1 MTTRRSFLQTGL
13 AGGAALA
20 GLTACGGGGGGSSSG
35 GSTGG
40 GGTGGG
46 GSNPPPTAPILV
58 IVQID
63 GGNDWLNMTPPTAGA
78 NLSAY
83 QSKRSSLRI
92 DAANTVDLGSG
103 IGLNKDMTG
112 FDALQAAGVVAWIPG
127 IGMPNPNLSH
137 FTAKDIWGY
146 GAATPDGSG
155 WLGRWA
161 DKVFSASDV
170 LKGIIVESTLPIMLK
185 GRTQSFVGI
194 TGSTGFVYPSWLLR
208 TDAVPSANTLATGWL
223 QSLTAAGTDP
233 VSLEAYAAVSGAGK
247 QFYDAQ
253 SQFNTLIKTRTPS
266 VPYPGDAAYPVKT
279 VGGGNLTAALSNE
292 LKLIAQ
298 MIASDLPTQVYYARL
313 GGWDTHSNQ
322 TTDHANLQRALG
334 GSIKAFYDDLASIT
348 TAQGNAQD
356 RVLIATW
363 SEFGRRVQENNGGTD
378 HGTASLSFCVSKK
391 LKGGLYGSGYPNLAD
406 LDANGNMKFTT
417 DFRSLYATLLERW
430 LGQSAAVTDQILG
443 TNYTRL
449 GFL

>member
-1 MTTRRSFLQTGL
+1 MTTRRTFLQTGL
-13 AGGAALA
+13 AGSAALA
-20 GLTACGGGGGGSSSG
+20 GLTACGGGGGSSST
-35 GSTGG
+35 SGG

-46 GSNPPPTAPILV
+46 GGGSNPPPAAPILV

-63 GGNDWLNMTPPTAGA
+63 GGNDWLSMTPPTAGS
-78 NLSAY
+78 NLTAY
-83 QSKRSSLRI
+83 QSKRGSLRI
-92 DAANTVDLGSG
+92 DAANTTDLGSG

-112 FDALQAAGVVAWIPG
+112 FDALQAAGQVAWIPG

-161 DKVFSASDV
+161 DKVFSANDV
-170 LKGIIVESTLPIMLK
+170 LRGIIVESTLPIMLK
-185 GRTQSFVGI
+185 GHSQSFVGI
-194 TGSTGFVYPSWLLR
+194 TGSTGFTYPSWLLR

-233 VSLEAYAAVSGAGK
+233 VSLEAYTAVGGSGK

-253 SQFNTLIKTRTPS
+253 SQFNTLIKARTPG
-266 VPYPGDAAYPVKT
+266 VPYPGDSTYPVKNLN
-279 VGGGNLTAALSNE
+279 GGNLTSALSSE

-322 TTDHANLQRALG
+322 ANDHPNLQRALA
-334 GSIKAFYDDLASIT
+334 GSIKAFWDDLATIT
-348 TAQGNAQD
+348 TTAGPAQD

-378 HGTASLSFCVSKK
+378 HGTASLSFVVGKK

-430 LGQSAAVTDQILG
+430 LGQSATVTDQLLG
-443 TNYTRL
+443 SSYPRL

>member
-1 MTTRRSFLQTGL
+1 MTTRRSFLQSGL
-13 AGGAALA
+13 AGSAALA
-20 GLTACGGGGGGSSSG
+20 GLTACGGGSSSG
-35 GSTGG
+35 GGDTGG
-40 GGTGGG
+40 GNGGG
-46 GSNPPPTAPILV
+46 GGGGNPPPSAPILV

-63 GGNDWLNMTPPTAGA
+63 GGNDWLSMTPPTTGA
-78 NLSAY
+78 NLTAY
-83 QSKRSSLRI
+83 QAKRSTLRI
-92 DAANTVDLGSG
+92 DATNTTDLGSG
-103 IGLNKDMTG
+103 IGVNKNLTG
-112 FDALQAAGVVAWIPG
+112 FDLLQAAGQVAWIPG

-146 GAATPDGSG
+146 GSSNPDGTG

-161 DKVFSASDV
+161 DRAFSATDV
-170 LKGIIVESTLPIMLK
+170 LKGIIVESLPPLMLK
-185 GRTQSFVGI
+185 GHSQSFVGI
-194 TGSTGFVYPSWLLR
+194 TGSTGFVYPSYLLR
-208 TDAVPSANTLATGWL
+208 TDALAAANTLATGWL
-223 QSLTAAGTDP
+223 QSLSTAGTDP
-233 VSLEAYAAVSGAGK
+233 ASLEAYAACSASGK

-253 SQFNTLIKTRTPS
+253 AQFNTLIRTRTPS

-279 VGGGNLTAALSNE
+279 LAGGNLTAALSNE

-334 GSIKAFYDDLASIT
+334 GSIKAFFDDLAAIT

-378 HGTASLSFCVSKK
+378 HGTASLSFAVSKK

-406 LDANGNMKFTT
+406 LDANGNMKHTT

-430 LGQSAAVTDQILG
+430 LGQSATVTDQILG
-443 TNYTRL
+443 TNYARL

>member
-20 GLTACGGGGGGSSSG
+20 GLSACGGGGGGSSS
-35 GSTGG
+35 SSGG
-40 GGTGGG
+40 GNNGGGG
-46 GSNPPPTAPILV
+46 GSNPPPAAPILV

-63 GGNDWLNMTPPTAGA
+63 GGNDWLSMAPPTSGA
-78 NLSAY
+78 NLAAY

-92 DAANTVDLGSG
+92 DAASTTDLGSG
-103 IGLNKDMTG
+103 IGLNKDTTG
-112 FDALQAAGVVAWIPG
+112 FDALQAAGLVAWIPG

-146 GAATPDGSG
+146 GAATPDGTG

-161 DKVFSASDV
+161 DKVFNASDV
-170 LKGIIVESTLPIMLK
+170 LKGVVVESIPPIMLK
-185 GRTQSFVGI
+185 GHAQSFVSI
-194 TGSTGFVYPSWLLR
+194 TGSTGFVYPSYLLR
-208 TDAVPSANTLATGWL
+208 TDALAAANTLSTGWL
-223 QSLTAAGTDP
+223 QSLSTAGTDP
-233 VSLEAYAAVSGAGK
+233 VSLEAYAACSGSGK

-253 SQFNTLIKTRTPS
+253 AQFNTLIKARTPS
-266 VPYPGDAAYPVKT
+266 VPYPGEAAYPVKNLN
-279 VGGGNLTAALSNE
+279 GGNLTASLSNE

-322 TTDHANLQRALG
+322 ATDHPNLQRALG
-334 GSIKAFYDDLASIT
+334 GAIKAFYDDLAAIT
-348 TAQGNAQD
+348 TAAGPAQD

-378 HGTASLSFCVSKK
+378 HGTAALSFCVGKK

-430 LGQSAAVTDQILG
+430 LGQSATVTDQILG
-443 TNYTRL
+443 ANYPRL